1 MTSADTEV
9 EFPMNDDIKQEV
21 NRLGIS
27 KICIKQKGDTIPNS
41 LVVYFNSSDMAS
53 VECKYH
59 FKHMKQT
66 LYSELKPALVKTG
79 IFDCKTLTKIMV
91 KLAQAWR
98 ERTEQEKKEDTENK
112 TIYEKQRAEELA
124 RINAEIDR
132 VKNAN
137 VGITSEQWRIGLSE
151 RFTELQNVVNTN
163 IPEIWPALEFELSSL
178 RILNIHDCDLP
189 FIGLILARPSSY
201 KTIVLN
207 LLRKWYCTFYTDQFS
222 PKAWITHTTAV
233 DTEEDLR
240 RIDMI
245 AKVKDR
251 HFLTPELAPLFTIK
265 DDDLGSV
272 LGTITRIAD
281 GHGFGSD
288 SGAHG
293 HREYGDTMFV
303 WTGAAVDI
311 PYKVYKLL
319 AGLGFKLYFFRL
331 PYKEKTEDELLK
343 QMHESFSKKKASI
356 EAALYEYLVW
366 FEIGPDLIFNEDSGL
381 RKMRMNTDQQD
392 SEDVERWIIKLAT
405 LLKHLRLIA
414 KTWAIEDSGTGQGSN
429 YGQSESPDRAIEILR
444 NLARGHA
451 LLTGRTYVSMEDIP
465 IVAKV
470 VLSTANIDK
479 VGVLRVL
486 ISNKGKLTSVQIENA
501 LNVTRPTAL
510 RNMVELKAIGL
521 VDMYEVLEG
530 KNYVKMIQLKEE
542 FSTWLCSEEF
552 DKLREGFEP
561 VDNRAFM
568 DVDSKGKEEEDESTH
583 KGESTP
589 YTTTENQNKTFSL
602 KQTLTFQRI
611 FAELEDLAAR
621 SSCMSMDKTTV
632 SGQQLQEKLVTTDEF
647 TQNDAAIMIDD
658 MVKEGFMEKVS
669 WGSYR
674 RKKILELA
682 TFSNKHKSYRKY
694 GDTWGCENCR
704 VTGDKFHL
712 QETPCYGG
720 KK

>member
-1 MTSADTEV
+1 MTTTDTEV
-9 EFPMNDDIKQEV
+9 EFRMNDGIKHEI
-21 NRLGIS
+21 NTLGIS
-27 KICIKQKGDTIPNS
+27 KVCLKQKGENIPDG
-41 LVVYFNSSDMAS
+41 LIVYFNSSNMAAL
-53 VECKYH
+53 ECKYH

-66 LYSELKPALVKTG
+66 LYNELKPALLQTGLFDNKT
-79 IFDCKTLTKIMV
+79 ITKVMV
-91 KLAQAWR
+91 LLANAWR
-98 ERTEQEKKEDTENK
+98 ERTEEEKNEDADKK
-112 TIYEKQRAEELA
+112 TLYEKQRAAELA

-137 VGITSEQWRIGLSE
+137 VGITWEQWRIGLSE
-151 RFTELQNVVNTN
+151 RYIELQNVVNTN
-163 IPEIWPALEFELSSL
+163 IPEVWPGLEFELSSL
-178 RILNIHDCDLP
+178 RILNIHGCDLP

-233 DTEEDLR
+233 DSEEDLR

-265 DDDLGSV
+265 DDDLGLV

-356 EAALYEYLVW
+356 EAALYEYLIW
-366 FEIGPDLIFNEDSGL
+366 FEIGPDLIYDEASGL
-381 RKMRMNTDQQD
+381 RKMRMNTDEND
-392 SEDVERWIIKLAT
+392 EENAERWIIKLAT

-414 KTWAIEDSGTGQGSN
+414 KTWAMEDNGTGQGAN
-429 YGQSESPDRAIEILR
+429 YGYSVTQSESPDRAIEILR

-451 LLTGRTYVSMEDIP
+451 MLTARNYVTLEDIP

-486 ISNKGKLTSVQIENA
+486 ISNNGKLSSPQIESA
-501 LNVTRPTAL
+501 LNVSRPTAL

-521 VDMYEVLEG
+521 VDMYDVLEG
-530 KNYVKMIQLKEE
+530 KNWVKTIQLKEE
-542 FSTWLCSEEF
+542 FRNWLCSEEF

-568 DVDSKGKEEEDESTH
+568 DMDSTNEEEGTH

-589 YTTTENQNKTFSL
+589 YTTTEQQKFSIREIFTF
-602 KQTLTFQRI
+602 TRI
-611 FAELEDLAAR
+611 FAELEDVAAH
-621 SSCMSMDKTTV
+621 SPGMSDDKSTI
-632 SGQQLQEKLVTTDEF
+632 SGQQLQERLVRTGDF
-647 TQNDAAIMIDD
+647 TQSDAAIIIDH
-658 MVKEGFMEKVS
+658 MLKEDFMDKVS
-669 WGSYR
+669 WDTYR
-674 RKKILELA
+674 RKIRERA
-682 TFSNKHKSYRKY
+682 
-694 GDTWGCENCR
+694 
-704 VTGDKFHL
+704 
-712 QETPCYGG
+712 
-720 KK
+720 